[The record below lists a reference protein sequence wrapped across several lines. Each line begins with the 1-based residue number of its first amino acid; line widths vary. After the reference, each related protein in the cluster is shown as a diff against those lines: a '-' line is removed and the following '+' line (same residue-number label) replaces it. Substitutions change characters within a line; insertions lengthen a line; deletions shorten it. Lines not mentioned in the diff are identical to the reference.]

1 MTAYGKDDRAFD
13 WVCALCDNGGDIL
26 SCRGRCLRSFHPT
39 PDPTLDCETLNL
51 TVAQVKEMR
60 TFLCDNCLSEK
71 HQCYACGI
79 LGSSAEINREVHKCG
94 FSDCG
99 LHYHPNCVAKL
110 LHCKDEVKV
119 AQLVEKIK
127 EGVMFKCPRHL
138 CHICRG
144 RENKNIRELQ
154 FAICRRCPISYHRRC
169 LPREI
174 IFEYED
180 EDNLQRAWDDLLPD
194 RILIYCMKHKIEKDL
209 GTPLRNHLQF
219 PPVDRSTLT
228 ANQGNRFRLVDV
240 SKSNHLSPAKK
251 KQRIPERGLQ
261 TGGSKLLAFGERQK
275 VSKIASTAEARPPRS
290 SCPHISKRLV
300 LQSVC
305 TAEARLPSSF
315 PRIRV
320 KQVLNSS
327 SAAEAKIPRSSF
339 PHISE
344 ATENNMRA
352 LLEEQSSSVTIDMVR
367 MRLKIPSTHHTSHW
381 GINESISEKEVI
393 EAVESANAALGNLQT
408 LDGNIEEA
416 KAICSP
422 ETIFKINNW
431 RTKLNVYL
439 APFIHGSRYT
449 SFGRHFTKVDK
460 LKEIVDR
467 LHWYVQDGDMVVDFC
482 CGSNDFSIL
491 MSDKLKSA
499 GKKCLFKNFDLQQ
512 PKNDFSFETRD
523 WMTVE
528 PKELLD
534 GERLIMGLNPPFG
547 VKARL
552 ANKFINKALEFKP
565 KILILIV
572 PKETERLDKRHEYDL
587 VWHDPCLLSGKS
599 FYLPGSVD
607 DEHSQMEQWNNRP
620 PPLYL
625 WSRRDWAPL
634 HREIAN
640 KHGHHF
646 GENILPYE
654 ELDFKTKAVPNQLY
668 NCSSEEDKENT
679 DVCKKNQG
687 LLVKEGEITVLPP
700 LSPLAIPPVMETG
713 GQINNNEHDI
723 CDDSGFLSDMS
734 ISPDAKRCSRGQDD
748 GFIAGLETG
757 PSAAWCN
764 NFMPEVGPLNPVG
777 CWALPGF
784 EGWWDEGHPPLK

>member
-13 WVCALCDNGGDIL
+13 WVCAICDNGGDIL
-26 SCRGRCLRSFHPT
+26 SCRGKCLRSFHPT
-39 PDPTLDCETLNL
+39 PDPTLGCETLNL
-51 TVAQVKEMR
+51 TAAQVKEMR
-60 TFLCDNCLSEK
+60 IFLCDNCLCAK

-79 LGSSAEINREVHKCG
+79 LGSSAEPNREVYICG
-94 FSDCG
+94 SLDCG

-110 LHCKDEVKV
+110 LHFNDEVKV
-119 AQLVEKIK
+119 VQLVEKIK
-127 EGVMFKCPRHL
+127 EGGVFKCPRHL

-144 RENKNIRELQ
+144 WEDKKIEDLQ

-174 IFEYED
+174 IFEDKD

-194 RILIYCMKHKIEKDL
+194 RILIYCMKHKIDNDL

-219 PPVDRSTLT
+219 PPVDRSRLT
-228 ANQGNRFRLVDV
+228 ANQDNRFRLVDV
-240 SKSNHLSPAKK
+240 SKSNHTSPAKK
-251 KQRIPERGLQ
+251 KLRIPERRVHA
-261 TGGSKLLAFGERQK
+261 GGSKVLAFGERQK
-275 VSKIASTAEARPPRS
+275 VSKIASVAEARTPRI
-290 SCPHISKRLV
+290 SCPHISERQDLK
-300 LQSVC
+300 SAC
-305 TAEARLPSSF
+305 TAEARLPRSSFSHIRVRQVLKSSSVAEARVPKSSF
-315 PRIRV
+315 P
-320 KQVLNSS
+320 
-327 SAAEAKIPRSSF
+327 F
-339 PHISE
+339 ISE
-344 ATENNMRA
+344 TTENNMRA

-367 MRLKIPSTHHTSHW
+367 MRLKMPSTYHTPHL
-381 GINESISEKEVI
+381 GIESISEEEVI
-393 EAVESANAALGNLQT
+393 GAVESANAALANVQT
-408 LDGNIEEA
+408 LDGNTEEA
-416 KAICSP
+416 KAICPP
-422 ETIFKINNW
+422 ETLFKINNW

-460 LKEIVDR
+460 LMEIVDR

-491 MSDKLKSA
+491 MRDKLTSA

-512 PKNDFSFETRD
+512 PKNDFSFEKRD

-528 PKELLD
+528 PKELPD

-640 KHGHHF
+640 KCGHLF

-654 ELDFKTKAVPNQLY
+654 ELNFKTKAVPNQLY
-668 NCSSEEDKENT
+668 NCSSEEDEENT
-679 DVCKKNQG
+679 DVYKKSQR
-687 LLVKEGEITVLPP
+687 LRVKEGEITGLPP
-700 LSPLAIPPVMETG
+700 LSPLAIRPVMETG
-713 GQINNNEHDI
+713 SPINNNEHDT

-734 ISPDAKRCSRGQDD
+734 ISPDSKSCLRCQDA
-748 GFIAGLETG
+748 GFIAGIETG
-757 PSAAWCN
+757 PSATWRN
-764 NFMPEVGPLNPVG
+764 NFMPKVGPSNPVG
-777 CWALPGF
+777 FG
-784 EGWWDEGHPPLK
+784 GWWDEGYSPLK